1 MPLLVQSEQ
10 DINEGFG
17 LVALFYH
24 YDARLRTF
32 EFHYIFKVWQ
42 GGI

>member
-17 LVALFYH
+17 LVALFSH

-32 EFHYIFKVWQ
+32 EFHDIFTVWH